1 MKNNQEQTQIM
12 PPIADFMQQP
22 YWDSKDKIEITGN
35 DFEILYNFTQMF
47 GPAVDAA
54 RRTMQAN
61 INTGVVKTRYVKEDG
76 TEVGIDHVKAYQEK
90 FNEYM
95 EQMKAQASAIS
106 NETKNAPSNIVNMQG
121 EPVSS
126 ESAPTEDSPSLEA
139 ENSNI
144 LDS

>member
-1 MKNNQEQTQIM
+1 MENNQEQTQIM

-90 FNEYM
+90 FNEYL
-95 EQMKAQASAIS
+95 EQMKAQAAAIS
-106 NETKNAPSNIVNMQG
+106 NEPKASGNIVNMQG

-126 ESAPTEDSPSLEA
+126 ENIPTVESASLEV
-139 ENSNI
+139 ENPDSN
-144 LDS
+144 S

>member
-1 MKNNQEQTQIM
+1 MENNQEQTPIM

-90 FNEYM
+90 FSEYM
-95 EQMKAQASAIS
+95 EQMKAQAAEIE
-106 NETKNAPSNIVNMQG
+106 NQEKAKPNNIVNMQG

-126 ESAPTEDSPSLEA
+126 DDLISENPASIEVDNPIA
-139 ENSNI
+139 E
-144 LDS
+144 